1 MSYCPECK
9 GEMGAAEI
17 VCPHCGYDFPAP
29 PTDANSR
36 KDGIAY
42 SFLADIALTISM
54 IAAGVGCF
62 VAFTVAIVSLL
73 RGDLIAAL
81 VVAPI
86 AFFLQLGMLV
96 VFLRVQNI

>member
-1 MSYCPECK
+1 MAYCPECK

-36 KDGIAY
+36 KQGLAY
-42 SFLADIALTISM
+42 SFLADIALMISM
-54 IAAGVGCF
+54 ISAALGCIGVLI
-62 VAFTVAIVSLL
+62 VALIALL
-73 RGDLIAAL
+73 QGQFIAAL
-81 VVAPI
+81 AICPI

-96 VFLRVQNI
+96 VFLRIQNT